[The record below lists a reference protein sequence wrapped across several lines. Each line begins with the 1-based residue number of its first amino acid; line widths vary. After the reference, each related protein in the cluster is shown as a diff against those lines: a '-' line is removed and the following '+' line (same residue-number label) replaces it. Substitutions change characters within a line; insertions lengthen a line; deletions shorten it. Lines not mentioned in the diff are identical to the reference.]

1 MKLRAKYLIPTLA
14 IAALLVLSANVFV
27 ARQGEALVVRPQEA
41 RGADCILVLGA
52 GVWGTEPSPVLEDRL
67 QTALSL
73 YQQGKAPRILV
84 SGDHGRP
91 SYDEPTTMA
100 RWLEARG
107 VPPGH
112 IFLDHAGFD
121 TNSSIVRAHRVFGAS
136 SVIVVTQAFHLPRA
150 TYLAQAEGMRAQGVA
165 ADLRPYAGSAW
176 FSAREVISRTRA
188 VLDGTVGRMPR
199 HMGPKFD
206 LRGDGRATRDS

>member
-1 MKLRAKYLIPTLA
+1 MKLRARHLIPALG

-27 ARQGEALVVRPQEA
+27 ARQGEAMVVRPQEA
-41 RGADCILVLGA
+41 LRADCILVLGA

-107 VPPGH
+107 VPASH

-165 ADLRPYAGSAW
+165 ADLRPYTGSAW

>member
-1 MKLRAKYLIPTLA
+1 MKLRARHILATLGLCG
-14 IAALLVLSANVFV
+14 LLVLSCNVFV
-27 ARQGEALVVRPQEA
+27 ARQGKALVVPPSVAQT
-41 RGADCILVLGA
+41 ADCILVLGA

-91 SYDEPTTMA
+91 GYDEPTTMA

-107 VPPGH
+107 VPAAH

-121 TNSSIVRAHRVFGAS
+121 TNSSIVRAHRVFGAG

-150 TYLAQAEGMRAQGVA
+150 AYLAQAEGMRAQGVA
-165 ADLRPYAGSAW
+165 ADLRPYAGSTW

-188 VLDGTVGRMPR
+188 VLDGTVGRTPKHLGPR
-199 HMGPKFD
+199 FD
-206 LRGDGRATRDS
+206 LRGDGRATRAS